1 VSIGK
6 TTQLIIESLAQT
18 GFSFSPVRDS
28 TLKKIEIKY
37 EQVL

>member
-18 GFSFSPVRDS
+18 SFSFSPVRDIA
-28 TLKKIEIKY
+28 LKKKDLKH